1 MRILLVEDDAS
12 SSEAMRDLLETAGHS
27 VDCAS
32 NGREAL
38 ERLRRERPYCLI
50 LLDVR
55 MPVMNGYE
63 FRDRQLRDPRLAAI
77 PAIMLTADAHAREKA
92 RRLRIDQFFQKP
104 FSPAA
109 LLRAIDRH
117 RSTLSAPDSS
127 ACGGEPLPS

>member
-1 MRILLVEDDAS
+1 VRILLVEDDAS
-12 SSEAMRDLLETAGHS
+12 SSEGMRDLLETAGHS

-38 ERLRRERPYCLI
+38 ERLRDERPYCLI

-63 FRDRQLRDPRLAAI
+63 FRDAQLKDPRFADI
-77 PAIMLTADAHAREKA
+77 PVIMLTADGHAREKA
-92 RRLRIDQFFQKP
+92 RRLRTDQFFQKP
-104 FSPAA
+104 FSPPE

-117 RSTLSAPDSS
+117 CPTPQAKDASAS
-127 ACGGEPLPS
+127 ASEPLSP